1 MGKHPTALRL
11 KGYQD
16 WVTSQFLFQSRHN
29 KYCDQKCDVKAVWGN
44 AARELFGEGERG
56 IPQGDPYR
64 PSLPQRASAVRLGCE
79 ACGTK

>member
-29 KYCDQKCDVKAVWGN
+29 KYCDQKCDVK
-44 AARELFGEGERG
+44 
-56 IPQGDPYR
+56 PYGVMR
-64 PSLPQRASAVRLGCE
+64 PVNSLGKENGVYRRATHTALPYHSVRQP
-79 ACGTK
+79 